1 MIRMFTAEASKT
13 EISQEQPVRDPKR
26 PNYIQCWNP
35 STGEF
40 LGEVP
45 VTKPKDVPAVISSAR
60 AAQQQWVNTSFE
72 ERKRVLKMIKA
83 VCMEQRDIISKLSS
97 QDTGKTRELIA
108 ALCSRYLRQTR
119 HKTLRRD
126 GSFAGRDHGDCLQGG
141 LGV

>member
-1 MIRMFTAEASKT
+1 MASPVFTRLSAADASKK
-13 EISQEQPVRDPKR
+13 EVSQEQPVKDPKR
-26 PNYIQCWNP
+26 PNHIQCWNP

-60 AAQQQWVNTSFE
+60 AAQQQWVNTPFA

-97 QDTGKTRELIA
+97 QDTGKTR
-108 ALCSRYLRQTR
+108 
-119 HKTLRRD
+119 K
-126 GSFAGRDHGDCLQGG
+126 
-141 LGV
+141 